1 MIPVLDGKLP
11 NSFLVCPNEDSY
23 GYVESR
29 LLGDRALFLLTRGVT
44 ETQIKYLKL
53 GRSMGKLSGPA
64 SGLSHSTKRVLH
76 IKLIAGSLKINKI
89 FP

>member
-1 MIPVLDGKLP
+1 MIPVLDGKPP
-11 NSFLVCPNEDSY
+11 NSLLVHPKEDSH
-23 GYVESR
+23 GYLESR
-29 LLGDRALFLLTRGVT
+29 LLGDRALFLLERGVT
-44 ETQIKYLKL
+44 GTQLKYLKL

-89 FP
+89 FL